1 MNTLE
6 NYVKELRRAYNIL
19 KRAKIFCE
27 RNPSQDTR
35 DRVEFCQARYE
46 AAYENVIDAL
56 AELKRP

>member
-1 MNTLE
+1 MKKLE
-6 NYVKELRRAYNIL
+6 DYVKELRKAYNIL
-19 KRAKIFCE
+19 RRAKILCE
-27 RNPSQDTR
+27 KEPSQHNK